1 MRPFQTEEQEREIDF
16 DVIFFL
22 ATMALLVLGTVMIF
36 SSSYFVSKELYGSG
50 IAMTKKHIIHVIL
63 GTIAMIGIMST
74 DYRKLCSRPIVL
86 LALLGS
92 ATALL
97 LCFVPGIGHSGG
109 HSRRWVGI
117 GIFTFQASEL
127 AKLALILFV
136 AYFLS
141 KKAKNVQVFSTGI
154 IPVLVI
160 VAIVCLLIFIEP
172 DFGTAAAI
180 GIWSVMV
187 LFMAGMRWKHLL
199 WILGAGVPAATIAML
214 IEPYRK
220 ARLTAFINP
229 WNDMLGI
236 GYQIIQSMV
245 GFAKGGFFG
254 SGLGE
259 GSQKLFYLP
268 APHTDFILAVV
279 GEELGFIGVAII
291 AALFGIWIW
300 RGFSIALA
308 TNDSFGFNLVIA
320 CVCLIG
326 LQAILNMG
334 VALSV
339 FPTTGI
345 ALPFFSYGG
354 SPLISTMC
362 ICGLVLSVSRRARL

>member
-1 MRPFQTEEQEREIDF
+1 MRPFHTEEHEREIDF

-36 SSSYFVSKELYGSG
+36 SSSYFVSKELYGNG
-50 IAMTKKHIIHVIL
+50 IAMTRKHIFHVIL
-63 GTIAMIGIMST
+63 GTAAMIGFMCT
-74 DYRKLCSRPIVL
+74 DYRKLCSRPLVFIGL
-86 LALLGS
+86 IGS
-92 ATALL
+92 VIGLV
-97 LCFVPGIGHSGG
+97 LCFVPGIGHAGG
-109 HSRRWVGI
+109 HSRRWIGI
-117 GIFTFQASEL
+117 GAFTFQASEV

-136 AYFLS
+136 ANFLS
-141 KKAKNVQVFSTGI
+141 KKSKNIREFSTGI
-154 IPVLVI
+154 VPVLTI
-160 VAIVCLLIFIEP
+160 VALMCLLIFIEP

-180 GIWSVMV
+180 GIWSILI

-199 WILGAGVPAATIAML
+199 WILGVAIPLGTLAMIL
-214 IEPYRK
+214 EPYRK
-220 ARLTAFINP
+220 ARLTAFLNP

-245 GFAKGGFFG
+245 GFAKGGFLG
-254 SGLGE
+254 SGLGA

-268 APHTDFILAVV
+268 APHTDFILSVV
-279 GEELGFIGVAII
+279 GEELGFLGVALV
-291 AALFGIWIW
+291 AGLFGVWIW

-308 TNDSFGFNLVIA
+308 TNDSFGFYLVVGS
-320 CVCLIG
+320 VCLIG
-326 LQAILNMG
+326 LQAALNMG

-362 ICGLVLSVSRRARL
+362 ICGLVLSISRRARL